1 MSSLI
6 KSRKFKVI
14 IKAILSLLFLI
25 AMVVCLVKFA
35 ITDDVFDKVNYGVW
49 MIVGLLVIF
58 RE

>member
-6 KSRKFKVI
+6 KSRKFRVI

-35 ITDDVFDKVNYGVW
+35 ITDDVFDKINYGVW
-49 MIVGLLVIF
+49 MIVGLIVFF